1 MQYYQLKV
9 RICIFHDMIYCL
21 EVSGIFLS
29 PSQASKA
36 QCVVAKMN
44 CRIAVIFLTFLLL
57 MDYLPASVAE
67 EGEAN
72 IQEEDLQETSA
83 EAIGDRIMAEMN
95 GMKEKFDVALTRIG
109 EEISKDEVEQNEMN
123 GKVKK

>member
-1 MQYYQLKV
+1 MGYQRRV
-9 RICIFHDMIYCL
+9 HG
-21 EVSGIFLS
+21 E
-29 PSQASKA
+29 
-36 QCVVAKMN
+36 CVVAKIN
-44 CRIAVIFLTFLLL
+44 CRIAVIFLTFFLLV
-57 MDYLPASVAE
+57 DYLPASVAE